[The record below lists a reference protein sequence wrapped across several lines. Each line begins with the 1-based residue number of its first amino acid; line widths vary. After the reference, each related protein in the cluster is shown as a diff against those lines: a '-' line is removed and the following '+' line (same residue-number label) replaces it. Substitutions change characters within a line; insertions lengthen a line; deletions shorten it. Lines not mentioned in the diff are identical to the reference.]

1 MKECKKCVMDESDP
15 LITFDDDDVCSRCAQ
30 WEKKWAK
37 KLELEHQFPTLIE
50 HIKEVGRG
58 REYDAVLGM
67 SGGADSS
74 YVYHLAKQAG
84 LRVHPIHFDNGYDLP
99 VSVHNV
105 RCLTDHYGDKVEVIK
120 VDGPAFAAMQLAFL
134 KSGTTGLEIPTDHAI
149 KAATY
154 RVAKEL
160 GVSVILNGTN
170 LATESH
176 GTPAWTQGHADWKYI
191 SGVARR
197 FGADPDAIPHYTMLN
212 YLTWMQNYEWVSLL
226 EYVPYHRAAAIELMH
241 ERYWYEPYGFK
252 HMESRITRFLHG
264 YIIPRRF
271 GWDTRR
277 SRLSAMIC
285 SGQITRGDA
294 LDTLSRPAY
303 PEEEMQRDKLILC
316 RNLGITE
323 QHFEELMQ
331 LPLRYFSDYPSYA
344 KDMMNPPLRA
354 VMWLWRHLR

>member
-1 MKECKKCVMDESDP
+1 MDESDP
-15 LITFDDDDVCSRCAQ
+15 LITFDESGLCSRCAK
-30 WEKKWAK
+30 WERRWAK
-37 KLELEHQFPTLIE
+37 KLELETQLPNLIK
-50 HIKEVGRG
+50 HIKEMGHG

-74 YVYHLAKQAG
+74 WVYHLAKTAG

-105 RCLTDHYGDKVEVIK
+105 RCLTDFYGDKVEVIK

-149 KAATY
+149 KAVTY
-154 RVAKEL
+154 HVARGL
-160 GVSVILNGTN
+160 GVSIILNGTN

-176 GTPAWTQGHADWKYI
+176 GSPAWTQGHADWKYI
-191 SGVARR
+191 SSVAKQ
-197 FGADPDAIPHYTMLN
+197 FGADPETIPHYSMLD
-212 YLTWMQNYEWVSLL
+212 YLTWMRRYEWMSLL
-226 EYVPYHRAAAIELMH
+226 EYVKYVREDAIAEM
-241 ERYWYEPYGFK
+241 ERIYEYQPYGFK

-285 SGQITRGDA
+285 SSQMTREDA
-294 LDTLSRPAY
+294 LDALTHPAY
-303 PEEEMQRDKLILC
+303 PPEEMESDKALLC
-316 RNLGITE
+316 HNLGITLT
-323 QHFEELMQ
+323 QFEELMQ
-331 LPLRYFSDYPSYA
+331 LPLKHFEDYPSYV
-344 KDMMNPPLRA
+344 KDMKNPPIRA
-354 VMWLWRHLR
+354 AAWLWRHLK